1 MKSRIVSDRPLTR
14 RELLR
19 RCSLGFGSLALTSL
33 LSDRSMLGIEAAASA
48 RQFPAKVKNVIF
60 CYMSGGVSHI
70 DSFDPKPRLIK
81 EAGQPMPVPIDRTMF
96 NQNGNI
102 MPSPWEFKNY
112 GQCGMPVSALFPY
125 MGAVAN

>member
-1 MKSRIVSDRPLTR
+1 MSGRFTR
-14 RELLR
+14 RELLQQA
-19 RCSLGFGSLALTSL
+19 SLGFGSLAFSSL
-33 LSDRSMLGIEAAASA
+33 ASA
-48 RQFPAKVKNVIF
+48 KPHFPPKVKSVIF

-70 DSFDPKPRLIK
+70 DSFDPKPRLAK

-112 GQCGMPVSALFPY
+112 GKCGMPVSDLFPH
-125 MGAVAN
+125 M